1 MSRRN
6 TDVWTPRTNLG
17 KMVREGKITSLNDIF
32 IQNLKIQEPEIID
45 ILMPEFKQEVININ
59 LVQKQTDAGERS
71 RFKSLVVIG
80 NFNGYFGVGSGKA
93 PQVRTAIEKGVIDA
107 KLNVIPT
114 RRGCGSWECGCGE
127 LHSLPFK
134 VKGKCGSVT
143 IELLPAPKGLGLV
156 AGENAKKILSFSGI
170 KDCWTRSYGSTKTI
184 PSITY
189 ATYEALKNTYGM
201 VIQKDWAR

>member
-1 MSRRN
+1 MSRAR

-45 ILMPEFKQEVININ
+45 ILMPEFKQEVLDIN

-71 RFKSLVVIG
+71 RFKSIVVIG
-80 NFNGYFGVGSGKA
+80 NFQGYFGVGSGKA
-93 PQVRTAIEKGVIDA
+93 KQVRSAIEKGVVDA

-134 VKGKCGSVT
+134 VKGKCSSVT

-156 AGENAKKILSFSGI
+156 AGENAKKILSFAGI
-170 KDCWTRSYGSTKTI
+170 KDCWTRSYGSTKTMM
-184 PSITY
+184 SITY
-189 ATYEALKNTYGM
+189 ATYEALKNTYRM
-201 VIQKDWAR
+201 VIPNDWAR

>member
-1 MSRRN
+1 MSREN
-6 TDVWTPRTNLG
+6 TDVWVPRTNLG
-17 KMVREGKITSLNDIF
+17 RMVREGKITSLDDIF
-32 IQNLKIQEPEIID
+32 IQNLKIQEPEIVD

-71 RFKSLVVIG
+71 RFKSLVVVG

-93 PQVRTAIEKGVIDA
+93 TQVRTAIEKGVIDA

-156 AGENAKKILSFSGI
+156 AGEISKKILSFSGI

-184 PSITY
+184 PSITF
-189 ATYEALKNTYGM
+189 ATYEALKNTYRM